1 MTHPQ
6 PSEHR
11 TEAERIRALRELLER
26 ANRAYYVDAAPFMSD
41 MEFDAQLAELAE
53 LESRHPELHDPN
65 SPTQR
70 VGGQPL
76 EGEFESRAHRVPMK
90 SVDNTY
96 SLDDF
101 RAWYQRC
108 AEALRPASAGSPTGP
123 LAAPTP
129 PPAADALVAGGL
141 FAAEP
146 TVAPAGESPAEST
159 AESPAESPAPP
170 PAYSPALWADP
181 KVDGLA
187 ISLRY
192 ERGEL
197 TEALTRGDGEKGD
210 LVTANVRA
218 IRAIPLRLRVPR
230 EAKWDG
236 IPAVLEVRG
245 EIFMPVREF
254 ERINDERE
262 RHGEPLFANARNSC
276 VGTLKNKDPKVVA
289 SRRLSF
295 VAHGRGEGEG
305 LPALGSHSEFV
316 AYLKELGVPVSAI
329 GARHDSADGA
339 ARAIEEFAG
348 RRDALDFAVDGM
360 VVRIDRFDEQERL
373 GATAKSPR
381 WAVAYKY
388 PAEQGET
395 VLEKVE
401 WQVGKGGTITP
412 RATMAPLR
420 IAGSTV
426 RHATLHNIEEI
437 QRRDLR
443 IGDRVVIEKAGE
455 IIPQVVRAVV
465 EKRTGGETPIEPP
478 SACPACGGA
487 VEREGPKLFCGN
499 PSCSAR
505 FRERLKWFVG
515 RDQMNVDGLGEE
527 IVDALVDAGLVR
539 DFADVFRLDAAVV
552 ARTLAKGE
560 KALAELE
567 KKGPGRRAT
576 SIIDAAA
583 DAARNRGLA
592 RVLAGLGIRHVG
604 ASAAKTL
611 ARRFRSAGELLAAT
625 EEQLAALD
633 DFGEVT
639 ARSVAAWL
647 AGDEAKRIF
656 ADLASAGVDL
666 DSREPMPV
674 AAGANAF
681 AGRTFVVTGTLE
693 RLGRTEVTEIL
704 ERAGAKVAGS
714 VSKKTSVLVAGA
726 EAGSKLAKAQEL
738 GVEIWDETRLD
749 AELTSAGLK

>member
-1 MTHPQ
+1 MPHPQ
-6 PSEHR
+6 PTEH
-11 TEAERIRALRELLER
+11 TDEVERIHALRELLER

-41 MEFDAQLAELAE
+41 MEFDAQLAELAA
-53 LESRHPELHDPN
+53 LEARHPALHDPN

-76 EGEFESRAHRVPMK
+76 EGEFETRAHRVPMK

-96 SLDDF
+96 SLEDF

-108 AEALRPASAGSPTGP
+108 ADALGGPASAAAAGDAASVASGTPTP
-123 LAAPTP
+123 TAAPTP
-129 PPAADALVAGGL
+129 ASAPADSL
-141 FAAEP
+141 FAQ
-146 TVAPAGESPAEST
+146 
-159 AESPAESPAPP
+159 PP
-170 PAYSPALWADP
+170 DGPALWADP

-210 LVTANVRA
+210 LVTNNVRA
-218 IRAIPLRLRVPR
+218 IRAIPLRLRAPR
-230 EAKWDG
+230 DPKLG
-236 IPAVLEVRG
+236 GVPAVLEVRG

-276 VGTLKNKDPKVVA
+276 VGTLKNKDPKIVA

-305 LPALGSHSEFV
+305 LPALASHSEFV

-329 GARHDSADGA
+329 GARHASADGA

-373 GATAKSPR
+373 GSTAKSPR

-412 RATMAPLR
+412 RATMRPLR

-443 IGDRVVIEKAGE
+443 IGDHVVIEKAGE
-455 IIPQVVRAVV
+455 IIPQVVRAVA
-465 EKRTGGETPIEPP
+465 EKRTGAETPIDPP
-478 SACPACGGA
+478 TACPACGGA

-515 RDQMNVDGLGEE
+515 RDQMNIDGLGEE

-539 DFADVFRLDAAVV
+539 DFADVFRLDVV
-552 ARTLAKGE
+552 AVARALAKGE
-560 KALAELE
+560 KALAEID
-567 KKGPGRRAT
+567 KKGPGKRAT
-576 SIIDAAA
+576 SIAEAAA
-583 DAARNRGLA
+583 TAARERGLA
-592 RVLAGLGIRHVG
+592 RVLAGLGIKHVG

-611 ARRFRSAGELLAAT
+611 ARRFRTAEELLAAT
-625 EEQLAALD
+625 EPQLAELD

-639 ARSVAAWL
+639 ARSVAGWL

-656 ADLASAGVDL
+656 AELAAAGVDL
-666 DSREPMPV
+666 ASREPMPV

-693 RLGRTEVTEIL
+693 RFGRTEVTEIL

-738 GVEIWDETRLD
+738 GVEIWDETRLE
-749 AELTSAGLK
+749 AELTAAGLK